1 MARTGV
7 TREQVFETAEALALE
22 GQNPTVMTVRAKLG
36 GGSPNTITPFLAE
49 WKAINETKRTE
60 AMPPLPAPVE
70 TVMRQ
75 VWGVAWKEA
84 QGQLETEREALAK
97 LRDDMEKERG
107 QMLAEISR
115 LDRELEEAREAIQR
129 SAEHLEG
136 ERRAHDQTR
145 AAVREAQAIAAERE
159 KRITAQDEEIKAVRR
174 QTEAIS
180 AKNGRL
186 EADLDHGQRD
196 METARKEA
204 RQYREAQATLAKELE
219 SERQAHTKTQEGIAA
234 LRVEVATQTERAAHV
249 DELRALVRDLREQ
262 LAQGGKP

>member
-22 GQNPTVMTVRAKLG
+22 GQNPTVMAVRAKLG

-70 TVMRQ
+70 AVMRQ

-115 LDRELEEAREAIQR
+115 LDRALEEAREALQR
-129 SAEHLEG
+129 SAEDLEG
-136 ERRAHDQTR
+136 ERRAHDQSR
-145 AAVREAQAIAAERE
+145 AAVREAQAVAAERE
-159 KRITAQDEEIKAVRR
+159 KRIAAQDEEIKEVRR
-174 QTEAIS
+174 QAEAVS

-186 EADLDHGQRD
+186 EADLDHAERGL
-196 METARKEA
+196 ETARKET
-204 RQYREAQATLAKELE
+204 REY
-219 SERQAHTKTQEGIAA
+219 RQAHAKRQEALAA

-262 LAQGGKP
+262 LAQAGKS